1 MFMIGKKSFI
11 ILGAILCSI
20 MILFCIFKS
29 SISAKE
35 NKEFDNLICSYL
47 VANHFDMTSKYSV
60 SQGYPLTPDGVGYG
74 TARIYF
80 IFENDKYIG
89 ELTVSNLGST
99 FFLDNC
105 DFITDIKNRDDAIC
119 IVQPDQNNIFV
130 ATESS
135 GNFLLAGIPGSDL
148 DIDTKEIAKEKIIL
162 EPVYVDDR
170 FKTIMESK
178 GVEENDFNVPYIS
191 NAVAPDS
198 GYGLCWVASVLSML
212 NYKLGS
218 TGYTDAISLYN
229 YFELSYV
236 PTPGHPYP
244 EGYAS
249 NIIALF
255 NSFGVTV
262 YHGAYGASCI
272 I

>member
-1 MFMIGKKSFI
+1 MERAYKIVYTVTKGLKNCFYREKNEMFMIGKKSFK

-60 SQGYPLTPDGVGYG
+60 SQGYPLTPDGVRYG

-135 GNFLLAGIPGSDL
+135 GNFLLAGIPGSIL

-178 GVEENDFNVPYIS
+178 GVEEN
-191 NAVAPDS
+191 
-198 GYGLCWVASVLSML
+198 VL
-212 NYKLGS
+212 
-218 TGYTDAISLYN
+218 TGRCSI
-229 YFELSYV
+229 
-236 PTPGHPYP
+236 
-244 EGYAS
+244 
-249 NIIALF
+249 
-255 NSFGVTV
+255 
-262 YHGAYGASCI
+262 
-272 I
+272 